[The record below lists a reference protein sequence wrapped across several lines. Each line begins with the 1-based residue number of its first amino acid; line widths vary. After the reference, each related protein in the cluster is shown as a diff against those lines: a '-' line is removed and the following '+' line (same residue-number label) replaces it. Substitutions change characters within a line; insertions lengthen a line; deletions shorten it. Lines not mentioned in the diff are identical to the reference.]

1 LALSK
6 FDSLQSTGTA
16 LKEFVADG
24 RLKWVAIATELKMPD
39 PVVVV
44 PEQQPL
50 KMEQAALPEVLDV
63 PTAAGVEEPEPA
75 MWVIW
80 FEKINGW
87 IGITR

>member
-1 LALSK
+1 MALSK

-63 PTAAGVEEPEPA
+63 PAAARELRELRNEL
-75 MWVIW
+75 
-80 FEKINGW
+80 
-87 IGITR
+87 TRGDSVGS

>member
-63 PTAAGVEEPEPA
+63 PAAARELRELRNEL
-75 MWVIW
+75 
-80 FEKINGW
+80 
-87 IGITR
+87 TRGDSVGS